1 MPDVSFEL
9 ERLSNQFVEK
19 VNQSRDE
26 LVNAFY
32 DATKD
37 MAQDERMV
45 FIDSASVD
53 VLMANKLSNAM
64 SIYEE
69 GIRRT
74 LESTFTTAEISEDSL
89 RILLN
94 RAKSRINTEV
104 TKHLSEEMMDAI
116 IDGMAN
122 NQFPNQIIKNIDSKL
137 PTHQLE
143 TLVNTTYNQF
153 NNSLTNL
160 MAESLPDNTKFIY
173 IGLWDEKTRDRCVD
187 KIKMSP
193 ATKTEIIKKYGNL
206 DNELWRCR
214 HKWEEMSDKPFAQG
228 LEKQKEVGDA

>member
-228 LEKQKEVGDA
+228 LEKQKEVVDA

>member
-173 IGLWDEKTRDRCVD
+173 IGLWDEKPRDRCVD

-228 LEKQKEVGDA
+228 LEKQKEVVDA